1 MHVVGA
7 EAGGGVAAA
16 VFVLIQ
22 NISQIHC
29 ILELSFKM
37 STALFGGELVCRFR
51 LQSAGQW
58 WWCCYVP
65 YGEMEGPQTRRA
77 CSGSTPSRQS
87 PLDCCGLRKQNEKKC
102 VLNTW
107 P

>member
-1 MHVVGA
+1 MGMHVVGA

-51 LQSAGQW
+51 LQSVVVVVVLLCTLRGN
-58 WWCCYVP
+58 
-65 YGEMEGPQTRRA
+65 GR
-77 CSGSTPSRQS
+77 S
-87 PLDCCGLRKQNEKKC
+87 PDTSSLLWLDTITSKPPGL
-102 VLNTW
+102 LW
-107 P
+107 PA